1 MNTTMI
7 NPVSALA
14 GFASGVALN
23 VFNGLPWVAIF
34 LLTQLFGV
42 RLYVLKDKETCKRV
56 QKRLTRSSHVADGGR
71 GYGISVGRWYYASVS
86 VERGDGGDHYDIWMI
101 ATAATFERLTK
112 EETVTVS
119 TNIGSSDSDSSS
131 SSSSSSVKPSR
142 SLTVYERTGSYYNV
156 WWRKRRIT
164 VDSVS
169 PRTEQ
174 AAIIDVIAEHHARV
188 GHTVALLHGPPGTG
202 KSMIGILLTSR
213 LSGAYCNTLKPWQ
226 PGDTLAELYNEADPS
241 AEKPLVVAFDEVD
254 GAIMAIHVGV
264 APHKAIPITVP
275 DKAGWNRFLDEIG
288 RGMYPHLVLLLTTN
302 RSPEFIRAL
311 DPSYIREGRV
321 DLCIAVA

>member
-1 MNTTMI
+1 MNPVMM

-23 VFNGLPWVAIF
+23 LFNGVPWVAIF

-42 RLYVLKDKETCKRV
+42 RLYVLKDKETCQRV

-86 VERGDGGDHYDIWMI
+86 VERGDAGDHYDVWMI
-101 ATAATFERLTK
+101 ATAATFERLTT
-112 EETVTVS
+112 EEPVTVS
-119 TNIGSSDSDSSS
+119 SVSSS
-131 SSSSSSVKPSR
+131 EKPPEKPPER
-142 SLTVYERTGSYYNV
+142 LTVYERTGSYVNV
-156 WWRKRRIT
+156 WWRKRRIA

-169 PRTEQ
+169 PRAEQ
-174 AAIIDVIAEHHARV
+174 AVIIDVIAEHHARV
-188 GHTVALLHGPPGTG
+188 GHTVVLLHGPPGTG

-264 APHKAIPITVP
+264 SPHKAIPITVP